1 MKSTTFLLCFLALA
15 VTLVAAWS
23 PLDQEIFR
31 LKAEL
36 EASEGP
42 QVSFYD
48 FMGVSLKASQDDL
61 NKAWKK
67 ASRTMHPDKVKQTLK
82 KKNKDGKKPTKAA
95 IAAAAQ
101 AASDRYARLGLV
113 NKVLMGPGRERYD
126 HFLANGFPAWKG
138 TGYYYARFRPGMGSV
153 LIGLFVF
160 IGGFGHYVTLYLTWK
175 RQQDFLAR
183 YINFARR
190 QAWGDNMQ
198 IPGLEAAIA
207 EPPAPVEG
215 EDEGPRQP
223 MNRRERRMEEKYAKS
238 GKTENKK
245 VPKAKVTPVSSNPGT
260 PTAISGPKKKVVA
273 ENGKVLVVDSVGNVY
288 LEERTEEGVQEFL
301 LDPNEVQRPTIKD
314 TALVRLPKFVF
325 EKTAGGFLGY
335 KKEAESNNGEL
346 EELIDQ
352 EILKEDYDIIPEQ
365 KKAPAKA
372 KARKNGRK

>member
-1 MKSTTFLLCFLALA
+1 MLTSTQ
-15 VTLVAAWS
+15 
-23 PLDQEIFR
+23 DQEIFR

-36 EASEGP
+36 ADSEGP
-42 QVSFYD
+42 EVSFYD
-48 FMGVSLKASQDDL
+48 FMGVSFKANQDDL

-67 ASRTMHPDKVKQTLK
+67 ASRTMHPDKVKQTRK
-82 KKNKDGKKPTKAA
+82 TKNKDGKKPTKAA

-198 IPGLEAAIA
+198 IPGLEAAAIE

-223 MNRRERRMEEKYAKS
+223 MNRRERRMEGRYAKS
-238 GKTENKK
+238 GKAEKKK

-260 PTAISGPKKKVVA
+260 PTTVSGPKKKVVA

-288 LEERTEEGVQEFL
+288 LEERTEDGVQEFL
-301 LDPNEVQRPTIKD
+301 LDPNEVERPTIKD
-314 TALVRLPKFVF
+314 TALVRLPMFVF
-325 EKTAGGFLGY
+325 KKTAGRFLRY
-335 KKEAESNNGEL
+335 NDEAESSEGGL

-352 EILKEDYDIIPEQ
+352 EILEEDYDIIPEQ
-365 KKAPAKA
+365 KRASAKVR
-372 KARKNGRK
+372 ARKNGRK